1 MKKKKRLLIGAAVVL
16 VIAIAVA
23 VVVVVD
29 RNRVKS
35 FSVQDAYYQ
44 QMLEEFEIN
53 CMGDPVNSPKQAR
66 KAAENIWIETFGEE
80 TIKDEKPYLVY
91 YDEAEGVWLVTG
103 SMPILP
109 IYRLGGVAKVLI
121 REDGMIL
128 AVWHEK

>member
-1 MKKKKRLLIGAAVVL
+1 MKKTKSLLIGVAAVL

-23 VVVVVD
+23 VVVVVEQ
-29 RNRVKS
+29 NRVKP
-35 FSVQDAYYQ
+35 FSVKDAHYQ
-44 QMLEEFEIN
+44 QMMEKFEIN

-103 SMPILP
+103 SLP
-109 IYRLGGVAKVLI
+109 MFALGGVAKVLI